1 MSNSNS
7 SGDESKGA
15 VYRSAHNNFGM
26 KKIVSVNYNNNNEV
40 TSNY

>member
-7 SGDESKGA
+7 SGDESKG